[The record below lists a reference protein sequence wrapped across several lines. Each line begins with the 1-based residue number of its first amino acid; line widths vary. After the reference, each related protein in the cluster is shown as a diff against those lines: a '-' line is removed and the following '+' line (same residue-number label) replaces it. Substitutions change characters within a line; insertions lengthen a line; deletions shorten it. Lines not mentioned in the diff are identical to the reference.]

1 MGSCLDTDIDPKN
14 LCHETHIFRLVIC
27 FPQYLAAKK
36 TFEIVLSLFP

>member
-1 MGSCLDTDIDPKN
+1 MGSCLDTDIDPKS

-27 FPQYLAAKK
+27 FQYLAARK